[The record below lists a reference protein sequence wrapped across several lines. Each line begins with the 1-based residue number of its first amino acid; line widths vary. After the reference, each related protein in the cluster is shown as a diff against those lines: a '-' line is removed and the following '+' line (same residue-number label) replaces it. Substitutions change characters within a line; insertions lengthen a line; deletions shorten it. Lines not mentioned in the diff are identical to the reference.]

1 VESFVF
7 KWQTFLGGIASAGIL
22 TMGVAVPALAQA
34 APATDGSTSSTVT
47 QTLGGAA
54 CQLTGLPMAGEVAS
68 ASGALTMT
76 GSCNSSSQAPD
87 NTLMVNDSSSSTQTP
102 SGANASG
109 LNSLPG
115 LNTVAGAI
123 PGLDSAT
130 SQVPEVGSLTGSSTG
145 NSSSSSNAAFNPEGA
160 PADAPASGTS
170 NSSVVPGSLSGVTGA
185 LPIGSLTGT
194 LPNVGGV
201 TGALSGVT
209 GSGQ

>member
-145 NSSSSSNAAFNPEGA
+145 NSANSSNAAFNPEGA

>member
-1 VESFVF
+1 VESFVY

-34 APATDGSTSSTVT
+34 APATDGSTSSTVS

-76 GSCNSSSQAPD
+76 GSCNSSSQTPD
-87 NTLMVNDSSSSTQTP
+87 NTLQVNDSSSSTQTP

-109 LNSLPG
+109 INSLPG
-115 LNTVAGAI
+115 LNTVAGVI

-130 SQVPEVGSLTGSSTG
+130 GQVPAVGSLTGSSTS
-145 NSSSSSNAAFNPEGA
+145 NSSNSSNAAFSQEGA
-160 PADAPASGTS
+160 PADAPAGSTS

-185 LPIGSLTGT
+185 LPVGSLTGT

>member
-1 VESFVF
+1 MY

-34 APATDGSTSSTVT
+34 APATDGSTSSAVT

-76 GSCNSSSQAPD
+76 GSCNSSSQTPD
-87 NTLMVNDSSSSTQTP
+87 NTLQVNDSSSSTQTP

-115 LNTVAGAI
+115 LNTVAGVI

-130 SQVPEVGSLTGSSTG
+130 GQVPAVGSLTGSSTG
-145 NSSSSSNAAFNPEGA
+145 NSSNSSNAAFNPNGA
-160 PADAPASGTS
+160 PADTPAGGTS
-170 NSSVVPGSLSGVTGA
+170 NSSVIPGSLSGVTGA
-185 LPIGSLTGT
+185 LPVGSLTGT

>member
-1 VESFVF
+1 MY

-34 APATDGSTSSTVT
+34 APATDGSTSSTVS

-76 GSCNSSSQAPD
+76 GSCNSSSQTPD
-87 NTLMVNDSSSSTQTP
+87 NTLQVNDSSSSTQTP
-102 SGANASG
+102 GGANASG
-109 LNSLPG
+109 INSLPG
-115 LNTVAGAI
+115 LNTVAGVI

-130 SQVPEVGSLTGSSTG
+130 GQVPAVGSLTGSSTG
-145 NSSSSSNAAFNPEGA
+145 NSSNSSNAAFNQENA
-160 PADAPASGTS
+160 PADAPAGSTS

-185 LPIGSLTGT
+185 LPVGSLTGT

>member
-1 VESFVF
+1 VESFVY

-34 APATDGSTSSTVT
+34 APATGGSTSSTVS

-76 GSCNSSSQAPD
+76 GSCNSSSQTPD
-87 NTLMVNDSSSSTQTP
+87 NTLRVNDSSSSTQTP

-109 LNSLPG
+109 INSLPG
-115 LNTVAGAI
+115 LNTVAGVI

-130 SQVPEVGSLTGSSTG
+130 GQVPAVGSLTGSSTS
-145 NSSSSSNAAFNPEGA
+145 NSSNSSNAAFNPAGA
-160 PADAPASGTS
+160 PADPPAGSTS
-170 NSSVVPGSLSGVTGA
+170 NSGVVPGSLSGVTGA
-185 LPIGSLTGT
+185 LPVGSLTGT

>member
-1 VESFVF
+1 VESFVY

-34 APATDGSTSSTVT
+34 APATDGSTSSTVA

-123 PGLDSAT
+123 PGLESAT
-130 SQVPEVGSLTGSSTG
+130 SQVPEVSSLTGSSTG
-145 NSSSSSNAAFNPEGA
+145 NSSNSSNAAFNPEGA

-209 GSGQ
+209 GSGH

>member
-1 VESFVF
+1 MY

-34 APATDGSTSSTVT
+34 APATDGSASSTVS

-76 GSCNSSSQAPD
+76 GSCNSSSQTPD
-87 NTLMVNDSSSSTQTP
+87 NTLQVNDSSSSTQTP

-109 LNSLPG
+109 INSLPG
-115 LNTVAGAI
+115 LNTVAGVI

-130 SQVPEVGSLTGSSTG
+130 GQVPAVGSLTGSSTS
-145 NSSSSSNAAFNPEGA
+145 NSSNSSNAAFNQEGA
-160 PADAPASGTS
+160 PADAPAGSTS
-170 NSSVVPGSLSGVTGA
+170 NSSMVPGSLSGVTGA
-185 LPIGSLTGT
+185 LPVGSLTGT

>member
-1 VESFVF
+1 MY

-34 APATDGSTSSTVT
+34 APATDGSTSSTVS

-76 GSCNSSSQAPD
+76 GSCNSSSQTPD
-87 NTLMVNDSSSSTQTP
+87 NTLQVNDSSSSTQTP

-109 LNSLPG
+109 INSLPG
-115 LNTVAGAI
+115 LNTVAGVI

-130 SQVPEVGSLTGSSTG
+130 GQVPAVGSLTGSSTS
-145 NSSSSSNAAFNPEGA
+145 NSSNSSNAAFNQEGA
-160 PADAPASGTS
+160 PADAPAGSTS
-170 NSSVVPGSLSGVTGA
+170 NSSVLPGSLSGVTGA
-185 LPIGSLTGT
+185 LPVGSLTGT